1 MPDPPA
7 TSEPKK
13 FEYLPPTPDLRRTLN
28 LMNPETSKQKLVRRC
43 KEQPLIPIGSL
54 CTAGA
59 LIYGLVSMK
68 RGDRFMSQRM
78 MRLRIMAQGF
88 TVMACLAGVFHTA
101 KSQRTKSK
109 AEVEPK

>member
-1 MPDPPA
+1 
-7 TSEPKK
+7 
-13 FEYLPPTPDLRRTLN
+13 
-28 LMNPETSKQKLVRRC
+28 
-43 KEQPLIPIGSL
+43 
-54 CTAGA
+54 
-59 LIYGLVSMK
+59 
-68 RGDRFMSQRM
+68 MSQRM